1 MTSIPSAL
9 KFVPAAVAAAVA
21 LCVDTQAQ
29 VQFTEITVIDLASTA
44 NPANAEFLGTNP
56 SAVAWN
62 GSQLFVSGQ
71 NNSAGASAQA
81 LPVSLVEILNPFSPT
96 PTFGPVFGTIQN
108 TPPVGRGYLG
118 LDIEGTTLVAS
129 FDDGNQHPQ
138 GIAAYDLNAAQRWVK
153 TARGSCG
160 VAMDPGFGTG
170 PAAPGSGVGF
180 AQFGSGRRLLQ
191 DTQSGADIYNTTNG
205 MIINTPEGTT
215 WRDMDFDDATGDIWL
230 REGNNVIHGVRSGGN
245 TTAFMTVVFDQNPD
259 ADFIIQQN
267 VAFCRTAAG
276 SFVMWNDRSTSSTNQ
291 GFFQTVMV
299 MSPNGQMLT
308 SDWSGFSPNPGSA
321 AYDFSFHSQSNTLAL
336 LDSFNRKVHIF
347 AVSLVPY
354 SQYGSGCVG
363 SNGLTPE
370 LSGAGLGTVGSTL
383 TYQLRNGVSN
393 GQAFV
398 LLGLGQGALNL
409 YPGCDVLLAPILP
422 FSLGPIFLDGA
433 GAGSTTLPIL
443 AAAAGQSITAQGLFV
458 DPTLPPFALTLS
470 NGLRLDVP

>member
-1 MTSIPSAL
+1 MASTHSAL
-9 KFVPAAVAAAVA
+9 KSLPVAAAA
-21 LCVDTQAQ
+21 LLALSSHARAQ
-29 VQFTEITVIDLASTA
+29 VLFTEITSIDLASTA

-71 NNSAGASAQA
+71 NNSAGGSAQS
-81 LPVSLVEILNPFSPT
+81 LPVSLVEILNPFTPT

-118 LDIEGTTLVAS
+118 LDIDGSTLVAS
-129 FDDGNQHPQ
+129 YDDGNQHPQ
-138 GIAAYDLNAAQRWVK
+138 GIAAYDLNGNQRWVK

-170 PAAPGSGVGF
+170 PNAPGSGVGY

-191 DTQSGADIYNTTNG
+191 DTQTGADIYNTANG
-205 MIINTPEGTT
+205 MIINTTEGTT

-245 TTAFMTVVFDQNPD
+245 TTAFMTVVFDQVPD
-259 ADFIIQQN
+259 SDFIIQQN

-276 SFVMWNDRSTSSTNQ
+276 SFVMWNNRATSSTNQ
-291 GFFQTVMV
+291 GFFQTVMT
-299 MSPNGQMLT
+299 MRPDGTMLT
-308 SDWSGFSPNPGSA
+308 TDWAGFSPNPGSA
-321 AYDFSFHSQSNTLAL
+321 AYDFSFHAQSNTLAL
-336 LDSFNRKVHIF
+336 LDSFNRRVHIF
-347 AVSLVPY
+347 AVSFVPY

-398 LLGLGQGALNL
+398 LLGLGQGSLNL

-422 FSLGPIFLDGA
+422 FSLGPVFLDGA

-443 AAAAGQSITAQGLFV
+443 AAAAGQTLTAQALFV
-458 DPTLPPFALTLS
+458 DPALPPFALTLS